1 MYMYVLIEIYT
12 YKGVSE
18 YYFIKGNIYIYVL
31 VLMSDIV
38 CDE

>member
-18 YYFIKGNIYIYVL
+18 YYFIKGNIYICVS
-31 VLMSDIV
+31 VN
-38 CDE
+38 E